1 VPGLTGYESVTLSDR
16 RRFEIRTNLWATT
29 AKCLIAGAGRDGTR
43 LAGDR
48 DVAFPIVTVG
58 ETMPELK
65 LSRRIFLKS
74 STSAAAV
81 VGSAGAALLP
91 GTAQAASPD
100 SATSL
105 ALNYPRRSVG
115 KAAGMAVNSAVSF
128 SYPDEA
134 SPCVA
139 LRLGSPVPGG
149 VGPNRD
155 IVAYSSL
162 CTHMGC
168 PVQYHPEDKVFK
180 CGCHFSM
187 FDAEHG
193 GQMVCGQATENLP
206 RVLLDYDAATDT
218 VQAVGIDGLIYGRQ
232 ANIL

>member
-1 VPGLTGYESVTLSDR
+1 ME
-16 RRFEIRTNLWATT
+16 
-29 AKCLIAGAGRDGTR
+29 
-43 LAGDR
+43 
-48 DVAFPIVTVG
+48 
-58 ETMPELK
+58 ELK
-65 LSRRIFLKS
+65 LGRRIFLKS
-74 STSAAAV
+74 ASTMAAAV
-81 VGSAGAALLP
+81 GGAGAALVP
-91 GTAQAASPD
+91 STAQAATAGN
-100 SATSL
+100 ATSL
-105 ALNYPRRSVG
+105 ALDYPRRDVAR
-115 KAAGMAVNSAVSF
+115 AAGMPVNQAVNF
-128 SYPDEA
+128 SYPDDS

-139 LRLGSPVPGG
+139 LRMGAPVPGG
-149 VGPNRD
+149 VGPKGD

-168 PVQYHPEDKVFK
+168 PVQYQTESRVFK

-218 VQAVGIDGLIYGRQ
+218 VHAVGIDGLIYGRQ

>member
-1 VPGLTGYESVTLSDR
+1 ME
-16 RRFEIRTNLWATT
+16 
-29 AKCLIAGAGRDGTR
+29 
-43 LAGDR
+43 
-48 DVAFPIVTVG
+48 
-58 ETMPELK
+58 ELK

-81 VGSAGAALLP
+81 VGSAGTVLMP
-91 GTAQAASPD
+91 GSAQAAVPEA
-100 SATSL
+100 ATSL
-105 ALNYPRRSVG
+105 TLDYPRRGVG
-115 KAAGMAVNSAVSF
+115 KAGGMPVNEAVAF
-128 SYPDEA
+128 SYPDES

-139 LRLGSPVPGG
+139 IRMGHAVPGG
-149 VGPNRD
+149 VGPNQD

-168 PVQYHPEDKVFK
+168 PVQYQPESKVFK

-206 RVLLDYDAATDT
+206 RVMLSYDAATDT
-218 VQAVGIDGLIYGRQ
+218 VAAIGIAGLIYGRQ